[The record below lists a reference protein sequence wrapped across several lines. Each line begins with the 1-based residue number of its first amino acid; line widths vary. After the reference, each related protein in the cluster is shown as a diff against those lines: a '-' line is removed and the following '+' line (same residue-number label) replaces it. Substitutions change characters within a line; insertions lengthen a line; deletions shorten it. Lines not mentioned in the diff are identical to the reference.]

1 MIALIT
7 DYGCDGPYLGQV
19 QAAIYQYAPRARIV
33 NLLADAPAHNPRS
46 AGYMLPAY
54 ASVFPE
60 NTVFLCVVDPA
71 VGSGTQRPV
80 VVVGDGRRFIGP
92 DNGLFDVV
100 ISHARRSEMWE
111 ILWRPDRLSPTFHG
125 RDLYAPVAAK
135 LDSNEEVDLRAVSLT
150 EMPRCTPDLDEIIY
164 IDHFGN
170 AMTGRRAETL
180 PRGSTMVA
188 AGRWLRHGTS
198 YHESTPGEAFW
209 YENSNGLV
217 EIAVNRG
224 SAALLLGIQ
233 IGDPVT
239 IQAPNSS
246 Q

>member
-19 QAAIYQYAPRARIV
+19 QAAIYRYAPHARIV
-33 NLLADAPAHNPRS
+33 NLLADAPAHDPRS

-54 ASVFPE
+54 ASAFPKS
-60 NTVFLCVVDPA
+60 TVFLCVVDPA
-71 VGSGTQRPV
+71 VGCGTQRPV
-80 VVVGDGRRFIGP
+80 VVVGDGRRFVGP

-100 ISHARRSEMWE
+100 ISHARRAEVWE
-111 ILWRPDRLSPTFHG
+111 IMWRPDSLSATFHG

-135 LDSNEEVDLRAVSLT
+135 LDSNEEVDLRAVDLAGT
-150 EMPRCTPDLDEIIY
+150 PLCTPDLDEIIY

-180 PRGSTMVA
+180 PRESTVMA
-188 AGRWLRHGTS
+188 AGRSLRHRTS
-198 YHESTPGEAFW
+198 YHESSPGDAFW
-209 YENSNGLV
+209 YENANGLV

-224 SAALLLGIQ
+224 NAALLLGIQ

-239 IQAPNSS
+239 IQAPKS
-246 Q
+246 